1 MRNYARRRTQS
12 AWSDFLQHQ
21 INQTTND
28 LGEAAQDIFHDEA
41 NKYGGKEGTDATDS
55 YFKKHPLDKGL
66 PTEDSFDE
74 PPTKRRKKG
83 LTMNFK
89 GMKSR
94 YIRRP
99 IKRRRLLKRKPS
111 RKRPYVKKMGGLK
124 RMIKKIARDSAEPK
138 RHIWG
143 PDQNIVEGFT
153 IQKSKMVTFRMDDVP
168 KHSTVVGFENTSNTY
183 HGKEYFLKGIRIKG
197 YMYNPSQYPVT
208 VRMMATKTKSKL
220 VEDAI
225 FSSIMQGDLPQFYDP
240 TTAES
245 KSLLTLPRLF
255 KYNAK
260 ITPTDP
266 LKMIKSQ
273 LFVMDSTRKD
283 AGLVN
288 DESNVDSSGG
298 IDDLKHF
305 DWYIPINKIQR
316 AERPVPGDT
325 FFDRQINHFLHFY
338 FTSIVVEDDVNI
350 FPQCYF
356 TGITYFKDL

>member
-1 MRNYARRRTQS
+1 MRSFARRRAQS
-12 AWSDFLQHQ
+12 AWSEFLQHQ

-28 LGEAAQDIFHDEA
+28 LGEVAEDIVHDEA
-41 NKYGGKEGTDATDS
+41 NKYSGKEGTDATDS

-66 PTEDSFDE
+66 PTEENFDE
-74 PPTKRRKKG
+74 RPSKRRKKASS
-83 LTMNFK
+83 MNLKFR
-89 GMKSR
+89 SR
-94 YIRRP
+94 AIKRP
-99 IKRRRLLKRKPS
+99 LKRRRILKRKPS

-124 RMIKKIARDSAEPK
+124 KMIKKIARDSAEPK
-138 RHIWG
+138 RYLWG

-153 IQKSKMVTFRMDDVP
+153 IQKSKMNCFRMDDIP
-168 KHSTVVGFENTSNTY
+168 KHSTAVGFENTSGTY

-220 VEDAI
+220 TEDNTFA
-225 FSSIMQGDLPQFYDP
+225 SIMAGDLPQFYDP
-240 TTAES
+240 TTAEA
-245 KSLLTLPRLF
+245 KSLLNLPRLF

-266 LKMIKSQ
+266 LKIIKSQ
-273 LFVMDSTRKD
+273 LFVMDSSRKET
-283 AGLVN
+283 GVTN
-288 DESNVDSSGG
+288 DETNVDSSGG

-305 DWYIPINKIQR
+305 DWYIPINRTQR

-338 FTSIVVEDDVNI
+338 FTSVVVEDDVNA

-356 TGITYFKDL
+356 TGITYFKDM